1 MNIIQKIMT
10 GGRTKNVL
18 IAATTVPMPSDG
30 YGSADT
36 AHWINKV
43 GNVVKGNAIVV
54 ADTVVN
60 EFNT

>member
-1 MNIIQKIMT
+1 MT

-18 IAATTVPMPSDG
+18 IAATTVAMPSDG

-54 ADTVVN
+54 VDTVVN